1 MALCIANSPN
11 IVLPE
16 PVGAVSTIE
25 LPLLIALIASTWKSS
40 SGNGKIS
47 SRLFINSEWE
57 KYELTS

>member
-1 MALCIANSPN
+1 MANSPK

-25 LPLLIALIASTWKSS
+25 LPLLMAFIASTWKSS

-47 SRLFINSEWE
+47 SRLFIISDCE
-57 KYELTS
+57 KDELTT

>member
-1 MALCIANSPN
+1 MANSPK

-47 SRLFINSEWE
+47 SRLFISSDWE
-57 KYELTS
+57 KDELTS

>member
-1 MALCIANSPN
+1 M
-11 IVLPE
+11 VLPE

-40 SGNGKIS
+40 SGNGKIA

-57 KYELTS
+57 KDELTS